1 MVTAPE
7 LDRRGLRYRAEVADG
22 VSSASRAALEQ
33 RGLRYFVPVLVDA
46 SSASRASLERQGL
59 CYAVQVDADI
69 AQADRDALE
78 RQGLR
83 YFVEVDS
90 SGNSVAAVAAPVL
103 SAASAA
109 DFSDIF
115 VWGRATTDTASGTLY
130 AVVVPSAATTP
141 TAVQIVAGT
150 DAAGAAAPN
159 ANVAVTSTGVKNVL
173 VRGLTAVTAYK
184 VCMTHQAATVNSN
197 VVTGSFTTDTL
208 VVAFATNGLA
218 TGMAPST
225 GCAVFGTNI
234 ADPHGGTNAVRFVDT
249 NDAAV
254 NQLVLAQ
261 STVTFFNG
269 VNKVH
274 ATVKHSGGAAW
285 LRFAPASTTVVG
297 NAHWN
302 TSTGAIG
309 TLSGAW
315 TPTPVVFDIGSGW
328 KMFSGTASMAGADV
342 AGSFQYYKCGVDN
355 NISSVTRN
363 GTNIQDLYNI
373 RITRV

>member
-1 MVTAPE
+1 MSFGRMGAG
-7 LDRRGLRYRAEVADG
+7 RFGLLGAGAGGGTVVVG
-22 VSSASRAALEQ
+22 T
-33 RGLRYFVPVLVDA
+33 
-46 SSASRASLERQGL
+46 
-59 CYAVQVDADI
+59 
-69 AQADRDALE
+69 
-78 RQGLR
+78 
-83 YFVEVDS
+83 
-90 SGNSVAAVAAPVL
+90 APVL
-103 SAASAA
+103 SVASAV
-109 DFSDIF
+109 DFSDTF
-115 VWGRATTDTASGTLY
+115 VWGQATTNTASGTLY
-130 AVVVPSAATTP
+130 AVVVASAASTPSAA
-141 TAVQIVAGT
+141 QIVAGT

-159 ANVAVTSTGVKNVL
+159 GNAAVSSTGVKQAL
-173 VRGLTAVTAYK
+173 VMGLTAVTAYK
-184 VCMTHQAATVNSN
+184 VCMTHRANNNNSN
-197 VVTGSFTTDTL
+197 VVTGTFTTDTL

-218 TGMAPST
+218 TGIAPST
-225 GCAVFGTNI
+225 GCAAFGTNI
-234 ADPHGGTNAVRFVDT
+234 ADPHGGTNAVRFTDT

-274 ATVKHSGGAAW
+274 MTVKYQGGAAW
-285 LRFAPASTTVVG
+285 LRHAPASTTITG

-302 TSTGAIG
+302 TSTAAIG

-315 TPTPVVFDIGSGW
+315 TPTPVIFDVGSGW